1 MILYQKDIITRD
13 KRTNAALRH
22 KGECILF
29 FGLTQWLLSKESTCS
44 AGAAG
49 NAGSIPGLGRSP
61 RGGHG
66 NSL

>member
-29 FGLTQWLLSKESTCS
+29 FGLTQWLTCS
-44 AGAAG
+44 EGAAG

-61 RGGHG
+61 GGGHG